1 MKVHPPGGY
10 TYLFPMRRLKSAAC
24 PGWYNAKGVRTQ
36 VQENDLYKRK
46 HKHKTKPMRAEN
58 ITNKYKTTT

>member
-24 PGWYNAKGVRTQ
+24 HGWYNAKGVRTQ

-46 HKHKTKPMRAEN
+46 QTQNKTHKGGKHN
-58 ITNKYKTTT
+58 